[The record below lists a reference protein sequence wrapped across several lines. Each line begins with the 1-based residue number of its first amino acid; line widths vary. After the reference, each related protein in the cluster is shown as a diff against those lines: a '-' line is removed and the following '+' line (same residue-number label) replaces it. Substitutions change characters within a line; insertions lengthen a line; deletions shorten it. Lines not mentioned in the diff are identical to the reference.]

1 MTADRDCPPIALRF
15 GLVPWE
21 QGPER
26 SGLMDTQRLS
36 IRGRILEPDD
46 PAIQDALSAVYETP
60 ERPRC
65 LCVPGGVEMYVA
77 FHRRYLA
84 KRMPDTGSQHHP
96 SCVSFEPSPQQSG
109 LGELLGDA
117 VLESEGAVE
126 LRVDFAWS
134 RQAGGRA
141 PGGRADDDPGEIEA
155 PRRRMSLRALTHF
168 LFERAGF
175 NRWSPAMAGKR
186 SQGVLHKYLQRAA
199 EQVRAKGVV
208 LGERLYVP
216 EQFNEATH
224 AEAARRR
231 RERLGVLR
239 PHDGVVPLAVALAEF
254 KAAEA
259 CPGGYR
265 IWLKHMPDAPLLAS
279 TTTWKRIA
287 RTYAAVLEARDADH
301 GQRVRAVITALIRAR
316 REHTYEIDT
325 ATLLLASDQWIP
337 VEGVHELPLLQ
348 ALVDA
353 GRYFVKP
360 LRYDARCAAAFANAV
375 LLDTGAVPLPLHVYS
390 PFMTPREREAK
401 AATLRAAGG
410 GWVWSTDEPMPTLP
424 PAAPRRT

>member
-1 MTADRDCPPIALRF
+1 
-15 GLVPWE
+15 
-21 QGPER
+21 
-26 SGLMDTQRLS
+26 MDTQRLS
-36 IRGRILEPDD
+36 IRGRSLEADD
-46 PAIQDALSAVYETP
+46 PSLQDALAAVYETP

-77 FHRRYLA
+77 FHRRYLV
-84 KRMPDTGSQHHP
+84 KRMPDSGSRHHP
-96 SCVSFEPSPQQSG
+96 ACPTFEPSPQQSG
-109 LGELLGDA
+109 LGELVGDA

-141 PGGRADDDPGEIEA
+141 PGGRTDDDPGEIEA
-155 PRRRMSLRALTHF
+155 LRRRMSLRALTHF

-199 EQVRAKGVV
+199 EQVRAKGVF

-224 AEAARRR
+224 AEVAQRR

-239 PHDGVVPLAVALAEF
+239 PHDGVVPLAVVLAEY

-265 IWLKHMPDAPLLAS
+265 VWLKHMPDAPLLAS
-279 TTTWKRIA
+279 AKTWERIA

-325 ATLLLASDQWIP
+325 ATLLLASEQWIP
-337 VEGVHELPLLQ
+337 VEGVHELPLVQ

-353 GRYFVKP
+353 GRHFVKP
-360 LRYDARCAAAFANAV
+360 LRYDARCAAAFANAL
-375 LLDTGAVPLPLHVYS
+375 LLDTGAVPLPLHVCS

-401 AATLRAAGG
+401 AATLRAVGG
-410 GWVWSTDEPMPTLP
+410 AWVWSTDEPMPALP
-424 PAAPRRT
+424 PAALRRT

>member
-1 MTADRDCPPIALRF
+1 MEL
-15 GLVPWE
+15 
-21 QGPER
+21 
-26 SGLMDTQRLS
+26 QRLS
-36 IRGRILEPDD
+36 IRGRVFALDD
-46 PAIQDALSAVYETP
+46 SSLQEALTSVYETP

-65 LCVPGGVEMYVA
+65 MCVPGGVEMYVA

-84 KRMPDTGSQHHP
+84 KRMPETGSKHHP
-96 SCVSFEPSPQQSG
+96 ACPSFEPSPQQSG
-109 LGELLGDA
+109 LGELVGDA
-117 VLESEGAVE
+117 VLESGGVVE

-134 RQAGGRA
+134 RQAGGCA
-141 PGGRADDDPGEIEA
+141 PGAWTDDDPGEIEA

-186 SQGVLHKYLQRAA
+186 SQGVLHKYLLRAT
-199 EQVRAKGVV
+199 EHVRAKGVA

-216 EQFNEATH
+216 EQFNEATR
-224 AEAARRR
+224 AEAAERR

-239 PHDGVVPLAVALAEF
+239 PHDGVAPLAVVLAEF
-254 KAAEA
+254 KAAEI

-279 TTTWKRIA
+279 AKTWERIG
-287 RTYAAVLEARDADH
+287 RIYAAVLEARDADH

-325 ATLLLASDQWIP
+325 ATLLLASEQWIP
-337 VEGVHELPLLQ
+337 VEGVHELPLVQ
-348 ALVDA
+348 ALIDA

-360 LRYDARCAAAFANAV
+360 LRYDARCAAAFANAL
-375 LLDTGAVPLPLHVYS
+375 LLDTGAVPLPLHILS
-390 PFMTPREREAK
+390 AFMTPREREAK

-410 GWVWSTDEPMPTLP
+410 GWVWSTDETMPALP